1 MHKVQTFQPFNLI
14 VFSFN
19 LANSKFFISIL
30 KAQDQSRVSPF
41 YNSSLLLRCIAVHV
55 KHDAHEFM

>member
-1 MHKVQTFQPFNLI
+1 MHKVQTFQPQF
-14 VFSFN
+14 FSFN

-41 YNSSLLLRCIAVHV
+41 YNSSLLLRCIAVHI
-55 KHDAHEFM
+55 KHGAHEFM